1 MEDDLEME
9 AELAA
14 EEGQTA
20 DEDEGIAEE
29 DEAELEQVEPRHQQ
43 QKIGEELELK
53 PTSVS
58 IAS

>member
-14 EEGQTA
+14 EEIQTA

-29 DEAELEQVEPRHQQ
+29 DEAELEQIEASHHQQ
-43 QKIGEELELK
+43 KLGEELELK